1 MPSGGE
7 VEGLRDEV
15 ARLLAAALQSDRNH
29 TADLLRVE
37 QLHEEELLALADV
50 AAVEAT
56 RLKAALD
63 DVENLK
69 KALASRDVIG
79 QAKGVIMA
87 AMGCSADTAF
97 ELLSQT
103 SQNENRKLVE
113 VAREIAARAQRGRN

>member
-1 MPSGGE
+1 
-7 VEGLRDEV
+7 
-15 ARLLAAALQSDRNH
+15 LLAAALQSDRNH

-113 VAREIAARAQRGRN
+113 VAREIAARAQRGRNEKGGI